1 MNKNLDDCKKEIL
14 NDISRTISFRLCS
27 IGVDLGLFED
37 LSINGPSTSK
47 EIALRKK
54 YNERYVREWLYGIS
68 KTGYIYFDK
77 KTRKAS
83 ISNDYSE
90 LFISEGGKNS
100 FKGFFKVINNMLL
113 PYENLISS
121 FKNGGGI
128 KFEEY
133 NDEFWKGLDLTGCS
147 RYRSFL
153 VPEWIN

>member
-54 YNERYVREWLYGIS
+54 YNERYIREWLYGIS

-77 KTRKAS
+77 ETRKAS
-83 ISNDYSE
+83 ISN
-90 LFISEGGKNS
+90 
-100 FKGFFKVINNMLL
+100 
-113 PYENLISS
+113 
-121 FKNGGGI
+121 
-128 KFEEY
+128 
-133 NDEFWKGLDLTGCS
+133 
-147 RYRSFL
+147 
-153 VPEWIN
+153 